1 MEKNNEEPE
10 SPRFSSSSDGSAT
23 RVETSLGGVYR
34 IRARVLPYLTG
45 FVHLAPF
52 EDGWA
57 LIDSGS
63 GTEESNE
70 DIERGFEVVRREF
83 EPTLDVARVKR
94 IFLTHAHVDHSGGAS
109 YWRERTGAE
118 VWIHAFESRLLTA
131 YDACAR
137 VENLRYERFLLESGV
152 ASEKIR
158 GILDGFGFRPGRVRE
173 TEVARKLI
181 GGERVGDFRF
191 VYLPGHSPGHV
202 AILFGDVVFSGDLLL
217 SKTLAQ
223 IWPSRATPQ
232 TGVVNYLL
240 SLDELRRI
248 ALEFERRLGA
258 KLTPLP
264 AHEEPIDDIPRATE
278 RALRGFERRNRRL
291 LALLEESDAP
301 LSLEEIANKRYWS
314 GRPNREFFALSDVG
328 ARVEFLLQLGLLE
341 IVETERLSADN
352 PVLRYRRALFSDAES
367 AENTVEKILRA
378 NRARY
383 DSEPVERDA
392 ELPRD

>member
-1 MEKNNEEPE
+1 M
-10 SPRFSSSSDGSAT
+10 
-23 RVETSLGGVYR
+23 
-34 IRARVLPYLTG
+34 
-45 FVHLAPF
+45 
-52 EDGWA
+52 
-57 LIDSGS
+57 
-63 GTEESNE
+63 
-70 DIERGFEVVRREF
+70 
-83 EPTLDVARVKR
+83 
-94 IFLTHAHVDHSGGAS
+94 
-109 YWRERTGAE
+109 
-118 VWIHAFESRLLTA
+118 
-131 YDACAR
+131 
-137 VENLRYERFLLESGV
+137 
-152 ASEKIR
+152 
-158 GILDGFGFRPGRVRE
+158 
-173 TEVARKLI
+173 
-181 GGERVGDFRF
+181 
-191 VYLPGHSPGHV
+191 
-202 AILFGDVVFSGDLLL
+202 

-301 LSLEEIANKRYWS
+301 LSLEEIANKMYWS

-341 IVETERLSADN
+341 IVETERLSVDN